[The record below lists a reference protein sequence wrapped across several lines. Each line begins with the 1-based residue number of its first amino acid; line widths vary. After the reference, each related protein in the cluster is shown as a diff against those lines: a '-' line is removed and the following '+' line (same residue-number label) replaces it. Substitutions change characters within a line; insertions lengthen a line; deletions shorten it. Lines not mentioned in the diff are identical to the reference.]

1 MGLHILVAED
11 EHDLND
17 LLAEQLRRDGYRV
30 TQAFNGREAVEAVVR
45 GGVDLVLLDWM
56 MPVLDGVAAL
66 TEIRKMSL
74 VPVLMLTARGQDIDI
89 VNGLEAGA
97 DDYLPKPAHI
107 RVLRARIAALLRR
120 AANGAPPTRAEQP
133 PGAVPLPALRHGP
146 FVVDRAAREVTHNG
160 AVLDLT
166 PTEFDLIEL
175 FCAHPGRAFSREYL
189 IERIWAEV
197 PDVGPRTV
205 DTHIQRLRKKLGDG
219 DATIQTV
226 WGLGY
231 RVKGA

>member
-1 MGLHILVAED
+1 MAHILVVED
-11 EHDLND
+11 EPDLNH
-17 LLAEQLRRDGYRV
+17 LLAERLRSDGHRV
-30 TQAFNGREAVEAVVR
+30 SQAFDGVEALEFVSA

-56 MPVLDGVAAL
+56 LPRLDGLSAL
-66 TEIRKMSL
+66 RQIRTLSL

-97 DDYLPKPAHI
+97 DDYLAKPAHI
-107 RVLRARIAALLRR
+107 RVLRARISALLRR
-120 AANGAPPTRAEQP
+120 AAASPLDPVTQEPEAER
-133 PGAVPLPALRHGP
+133 VPIETADFL
-146 FVVDRAAREVTHNG
+146 VDRDRRDVHFRG
-160 AVLDLT
+160 VRLDVT

-175 FCAHPGRAFSREYL
+175 FCTNPGRAFSRDYL
-189 IERIWAEV
+189 LERIWAEV

-231 RVKGA
+231 RVRAT